1 MEYIKD
7 SNTLIANLLNL
18 RIVQSLPASAR
29 DEEILLVENHGFYQY
44 HNNAFVE
51 LCNFAGSSPDFIGE
65 IRADVT
71 NLDDNKWLLCDG
83 SSYSTVNYPA
93 LYDFL
98 GSNFLPDLR
107 ECHLVGIGTNDTDTI
122 EDHYSFSNPGELQH
136 ETLQEHY
143 HATSS
148 SNHTHNVTWGDAHS
162 HNNIQTT
169 SNALSAKECNGYSQ
183 AYSYQIY
190 APYDVGGTTSSANYS
205 YYTNNSNW
213 TTAPAILAGSMAL
226 KLKTPSY
233 GVNYYIRAKL

>member
-65 IRADVT
+65 IRADVV
-71 NLDDNKWLLCDG
+71 NLDDDKWLLCDG

-98 GSNFLPDLR
+98 GSGFLPDLR
-107 ECHLVGIGTNDTDTI
+107 ECHLVGIGTNDTDSI
-122 EDHYSFSNPGELQH
+122 EDHYSFSSPGELQH
-136 ETLQEHY
+136 ETLQDHY
-143 HATSS
+143 HKTSS
-148 SNHTHNVTWGDAHS
+148 SNHNHNVTWGEAHT
-162 HNNIQTT
+162 HNNIQNTT
-169 SNALSAKECNGYSQ
+169 
-183 AYSYQIY
+183 
-190 APYDVGGTTSSANYS
+190 GTTYKYTVGSSIGTWEIWCATDSGFTTGSANYS
-205 YYTNNSNW
+205 FYTNSSNW